1 MSRIGKQPVAV
12 PANVKVSI
20 TSDVLTVE
28 SGKNK
33 LDLKI
38 RPEVKVV
45 WEESEKNIL
54 VSVNED
60 SPDQRFARAMWG
72 TTRSLIQNMILGV
85 TKGYQKKLEVVGV
98 GWSASVSGS
107 TLELKV
113 GYANPVLV
121 DIPSGL
127 DVKVER
133 AIITV
138 KGIDKHM
145 VGEFSASVRAK
156 RKPEPYNG
164 KGVKYLDEVIRR
176 KSGKVFGS

>member
-1 MSRIGKQPVAV
+1 MSRIGKQPVSV

-20 TSDVLTVE
+20 TGDVLVIE

-38 RPEVKVV
+38 RPEVKVA
-45 WEESEKNIL
+45 WDESEKHIL
-54 VSVNED
+54 VSVNES

-98 GWSASVSGS
+98 GWSAAVSGS

-121 DIPSGL
+121 DIPMGI

-133 AIITV
+133 SIITV
-138 KGIDKHM
+138 NGIDKQM

>member
-1 MSRIGKQPVAV
+1 MSRIGKQPVVV

-20 TSDVLTVE
+20 TDNVLVVE
-28 SGKNK
+28 SGKKK
-33 LDLKI
+33 LDLTI
-38 RPEVKVV
+38 SPEVNVAV
-45 WEESEKNIL
+45 DESEKHIL
-54 VSVNED
+54 VSVNES

-72 TTRSLIQNMILGV
+72 TTRSLIQNMVLGV
-85 TKGYQKKLEVVGV
+85 TKGYEKKLEVVGV
-98 GWSASVSGS
+98 GWSAVVAGS

-121 DIPSGL
+121 AIPNGL

-138 KGIDKHM
+138 NGIDKQM
-145 VGEFSASVRAK
+145 VGEFAASVRAK

-164 KGVKYLDEVIRR
+164 KGLKYYDEVIRR